1 MDKFRVNILFILLLV
16 IFNQSSTNNIYK
28 LPFGLF
34 NLYEKETEEDLI
46 NNIFHNYLYVN
57 LSIGTP
63 PQIIPFHL
71 DVNSQSFYAS
81 KKYFNRTASSTYEQI
96 SKTETTYSNE
106 NVISGFNSKD
116 ILIINGKAKKINFI
130 FETKHNKDNDIGCIG
145 LVIPT
150 KIHPEIYSFS
160 ASLITAGFINSFIW
174 TLKFD
179 NTLSPLDM
187 ILGDESKILGELII
201 GDDPH
206 NYEEDKNLYN
216 DKNILKL
223 TALWTK
229 DDLYWDVIF
238 DSVFLTFK
246 GKMIEKDKEVTKID
260 LIGDNVAELNPD
272 IGFIVGPDKFYHYV
286 NKHFF
291 RKYSSI
297 CHQYRVDRTLFR
309 VLECKNTESF
319 DVSSFPDIS
328 FQVEDIT
335 FTLTYKD
342 LFILD
347 TKLNKYIFLIMQEGY
362 TFDWVLGRLFLN
374 KFQLIFNERTK
385 TVGYYKSMDYYSS
398 TDYIID
404 KIFDYAFSF
413 MKIIFITLPS
423 LYIVYIFVTKCKSN
437 KRKKRKNELENE
449 KLDDDYLLKDKKD
462 VNKDN
467 ENNLEL
473 E

>member
-1 MDKFRVNILFILLLV
+1 MDKLRVNILFIFLLV
-16 IFNQSSTNNIYK
+16 KFNQSSTNNIYK

-71 DVNSQSFYAS
+71 DINSQSFYVS

-106 NVISGFNSKD
+106 NVISGFNSID
-116 ILIINGKAKKINFI
+116 ILNINGEAKKVNFI

-145 LVIPT
+145 LLVPT
-150 KIHPEIYSFS
+150 KIHPDVYSFS
-160 ASLITAGFINSFIW
+160 ASLISAGFINSFIW

-216 DKNILKL
+216 HKKILQL
-223 TALWTK
+223 TPLWTK
-229 DDLYWDVIF
+229 DDLYWDVSF

-246 GKMIEKDKEVTKID
+246 EKMIENDKEVTKIE
-260 LIGDNVAELNPD
+260 LIGDNVVELNPD
-272 IGFIVGPDKFYHYV
+272 IGFIVGPEKFYHYV

-291 RKYSSI
+291 RKYGRI
-297 CHQYRVDRTLFR
+297 CHQYRMDRTLFR

-319 DVSSFPDIS
+319 DISSFPDLS

-374 KFQLIFNERTK
+374 KFQLIFNERSK

-398 TDYIID
+398 IDYIKN
-404 KIFDYAFSF
+404 KIIEYVFSF
-413 MKIIFITLPS
+413 LKIIFIALPS
-423 LYIVYIFVTKCKSN
+423 LYIAYFFLTKCKSN

-467 ENNLEL
+467 ENNLQVE
-473 E
+473 

>member
-16 IFNQSSTNNIYK
+16 KFNQSSTNNIYK

-34 NLYEKETEEDLI
+34 NLYEKDTEEELI
-46 NNIFHNYLYVN
+46 NNIFHNFLYVN

-63 PQIIPFHL
+63 PQTIPFHL
-71 DVNSQSFYAS
+71 DINSQSFYVS

-106 NVISGFNSKD
+106 NVISGFNSID
-116 ILIINGKAKKINFI
+116 ILNINGEAKKVNFI

-145 LVIPT
+145 LVVPT
-150 KIHPEIYSFS
+150 KIHPDVYSFS
-160 ASLITAGFINSFIW
+160 ASLISAEFINSFIW

-216 DKNILKL
+216 HKKILQL

-229 DDLYWDVIF
+229 DDLFWDVSF

-246 GKMIEKDKEVTKID
+246 EKVIEYDKEVTKIE
-260 LIGDNVAELNPD
+260 LIGDNVVELNPD
-272 IGFIVGPDKFYHYV
+272 IGFIVGPEKFYHYV

-291 RKYSSI
+291 RKYGRI
-297 CHQYRVDRTLFR
+297 CHQYRMDRTLFR

-319 DVSSFPDIS
+319 DISSFPDLS

-374 KFQLIFNERTK
+374 KFQLIFNERSK

-398 TDYIID
+398 IDYIKN
-404 KIFDYAFSF
+404 KIIEYVFSF
-413 MKIIFITLPS
+413 LKIIFIALPS
-423 LYIVYIFVTKCKSN
+423 LYIVYVFLTKCKSN

-467 ENNLEL
+467 ENNLQVE
-473 E
+473 